1 MKYPKEINMKKILL
15 LPVALLCI
23 AGFTLT
29 SYAYDSVAGDQQ
41 DGDYNR
47 PKKKTAPDVVYA
59 PYTGPKKRVAVTKF
73 DNKVKGT
80 YGSWNIGEGMAEQ
93 LTTALIKT
101 GRFVV
106 VERQALQDVLGEQ
119 ELGQTGVVKKETA
132 AKVGQ
137 VLGAQIIVR
146 GVVSEFEQ
154 AESGGGGG
162 IGIGGFRIGGKS
174 SNAHVAVDIRLI
186 DATSGQVLTSHN
198 AVGKAESSGLAV
210 GVSRGNLDFGAD
222 SFKNAPIGQATRQ
235 AIEDAVK
242 FIVDTMETVPFA
254 AKVIKIEGKKIY
266 INIGSSMNIRS
277 GMKLYAYSV
286 GDELVDPDTGLKLGA
301 DEKLLGTVEVRDIQ
315 EKYSIGYVV
324 SGGGQLKRGD
334 LLKLQ

>member
-1 MKYPKEINMKKILL
+1 MKKTSLTLVWLL
-15 LPVALLCI
+15 LIACLSMPV
-23 AGFTLT
+23 
-29 SYAYDSVAGDQQ
+29 YAYDPISGEQPDRGDS
-41 DGDYNR
+41 R
-47 PKKKTAPDVVYA
+47 PAKKSAPAEEVYA
-59 PYTGPKKRVAVTKF
+59 PYTGPKKRVAVTRF
-73 DNKVKGT
+73 DNKVQGT
-80 YGSWNIGEGMAEQ
+80 YGSWNIGDGMAEQ

-106 VERQALQDVLGEQ
+106 VERQALKDVLGEQ
-119 ELGQTGVVKKETA
+119 ELGQTGVIKKETA

-174 SNAHVAVDIRLI
+174 SNAHVGIDIRLI

-198 AVGKAESSGLAV
+198 AVGKVESSGIAV
-210 GVSRGNLDFGAD
+210 GVSRGIVDFGAD

-242 FIVDTMETVPFA
+242 FIVDTMETVPFT

-266 INIGSSMNIRS
+266 VNIGSNMNVRS
-277 GMKLYAYSV
+277 GTKMYAYSL
-286 GDELVDPDTGLKLGA
+286 GEDLVDPDTGLRLGA
-301 DEKLLGTVEVRDIQ
+301 DEKLLGTVEVRDVQ
-315 EKYSIGYVV
+315 SKFSIGYMV
-324 SGGGQLKRGD
+324 SGNGSLKRGD
-334 LLKLQ
+334 ILKLQ

>member
-1 MKYPKEINMKKILL
+1 MKKSFLSLVWLL
-15 LPVALLCI
+15 LIACLSMPV
-23 AGFTLT
+23 
-29 SYAYDSVAGDQQ
+29 YAYDPMSGDQS
-41 DGDYNR
+41 DSDSR
-47 PKKKTAPDVVYA
+47 PSKKSAPAEAVYA

-73 DNKVKGT
+73 DNKVQGT
-80 YGSWNIGEGMAEQ
+80 YGSWNIGDGMAEQ

-119 ELGQTGVVKKETA
+119 ELGQTGVIKKETA

-174 SNAHVAVDIRLI
+174 SNAHVGIDIRLI

-198 AVGKAESSGLAV
+198 AVGKVESSGVSV
-210 GVSRGNLDFGAD
+210 GVSRGIVDFGAD

-242 FIVDTMETVPFA
+242 FIVDTMETVPFT

-266 INIGSSMNIRS
+266 INIGSNMNVRS
-277 GMKLYAYSV
+277 GTKMYAYSI
-286 GDELVDPDTGLKLGA
+286 GEDLVDPDTGLRLGA
-301 DEKLLGTVEVRDIQ
+301 DEKLLGTVEVQDVQ
-315 EKYSIGYVV
+315 SKFSIGYMV
-324 SGGGQLKRGD
+324 SGNGPLKRGD
-334 LLKLQ
+334 VLKLQ

>member
-1 MKYPKEINMKKILL
+1 MKKVITVL
-15 LPVALLCI
+15 
-23 AGFTLT
+23 FTLLVAV
-29 SYAYDSVAGDQQ
+29 SLSVPVFAYDPTASGDQQ
-41 DGDYNR
+41 DEQYAK
-47 PKKKTAPDVVYA
+47 PTKKSPPPAETVSA

-93 LTTALIKT
+93 LTTALVKT

-119 ELGQTGVVKKETA
+119 ELGQSGVIKKETA

-162 IGIGGFRIGGKS
+162 IGIAGFRIGGRS
-174 SNAHVAVDIRLI
+174 SNAHVGIDIRLI
-186 DATSGQVLTSHN
+186 DASSGQVLTSHN
-198 AVGKAESSGLAV
+198 AVGKAESSGVAV
-210 GVSRGNLDFGAD
+210 GVSRGIVDFGAD

-242 FIVDTMETVPFA
+242 FIVDTMETVPFT

-266 INIGSSMNIRS
+266 INIGSNMNVRS
-277 GMKLYAYSV
+277 GTKMYAYAL
-286 GDELVDPDTGLKLGA
+286 GEDLVDPDTGLRLGA
-301 DEKLLGTVEVRDIQ
+301 DEKLLGTVEVRDVQ
-315 EKYSIGYVV
+315 SKFSIGYLV
-324 SGGGQLKRGD
+324 SGSGALKRGD
-334 LLKLQ
+334 ILKLQ

>member
-1 MKYPKEINMKKILL
+1 MKKVFLL
-15 LPVALLCI
+15 LVILIVVVGITVPV
-23 AGFTLT
+23 
-29 SYAYDSVAGDQQ
+29 YAYDPMSGDQQ
-41 DGDYNR
+41 DNDYAK
-47 PKKKTAPDVVYA
+47 PSKKSSPAPEAVYA

-119 ELGQTGVVKKETA
+119 ELGQTGVIKKETA

-154 AESGGGGG
+154 AESGGGSG
-162 IGIGGFRIGGKS
+162 IGIGGFRIGGRS
-174 SNAHVAVDIRLI
+174 SNAHVGIDIRLI

-198 AVGKAESSGLAV
+198 AVGKVESSGVAF
-210 GVSRGNLDFGAD
+210 GVSRGIVDFGAD

-242 FIVDTMETVPFA
+242 FIVDTMETVPFT
-254 AKVIKIEGKKIY
+254 AKVVKIEGKKIY
-266 INIGSSMNIRS
+266 INIGSNMNIRS
-277 GMKLYAYSV
+277 GTKMYAYAL
-286 GDELVDPDTGLKLGA
+286 GEDLVDPDTGLRLGA
-301 DEKLLGTVEVRDIQ
+301 DEKLLGTVEVRDVQ
-315 EKYSIGYVV
+315 SKFSIGYMV
-324 SGGGQLKRGD
+324 SGNGPLKRGD
-334 LLKLQ
+334 VLKLP

>member
-1 MKYPKEINMKKILL
+1 MRKILVML
-15 LPVALLCI
+15 VVVICL
-23 AGFTLT
+23 AGFTVM
-29 SYAYDSVAGDQQ
+29 SYGYDSMTGDQQ
-41 DGDYNR
+41 DNDST
-47 PKKKTAPDVVYA
+47 KKSASAPDAVYA

-73 DNKVKGT
+73 DNKVTGT

-119 ELGQTGVVKKETA
+119 ELGQSGLIKKETA

-162 IGIGGFRIGGKS
+162 IGIGGFRIGGRS
-174 SNAHVAVDIRLI
+174 SNAHVGIDIRLI

-198 AVGKAESSGLAV
+198 AVGKVESSGVAI
-210 GVSRGNLDFGAD
+210 GVSRGIVDFGAD

-242 FIVDTMETVPFA
+242 FIVDTMETVPFT
-254 AKVIKIEGKKIY
+254 AKVVKIEGKKIY
-266 INIGSSMNIRS
+266 INIGSNMNIRS
-277 GMKLYAYSV
+277 GTKMYAYAL
-286 GDELVDPDTGLKLGA
+286 GEDLVDPDTGLRLGA
-301 DEKLLGTVEVRDIQ
+301 DEKLLGTLEIRDVQ
-315 EKYSIGYVV
+315 EKYSIGYAV
-324 SGGGQLKRGD
+324 SGSGSLKRGD
-334 LLKLQ
+334 ILKLK

>member
-1 MKYPKEINMKKILL
+1 MKKIML
-15 LPVALLCI
+15 LPVILLCI
-23 AGFTLT
+23 ASFTLV
-29 SYAYDSVAGDQQ
+29 SYAYDPTSGDQQ
-41 DGDYNR
+41 NDQYEK
-47 PKKKTAPDVVYA
+47 PAKKSPPPDTVYA

-119 ELGQTGVVKKETA
+119 ELGQTGVIKKETA

-154 AESGGGGG
+154 SESGGGAG
-162 IGIGGFRIGGKS
+162 IGFAGFRVGGRS
-174 SNAHVAVDIRLI
+174 SNAHVGIDIRLI
-186 DATSGQVLTSHN
+186 DASSGQVLTSHN
-198 AVGKAESSGLAV
+198 AVGKVESSGIAV
-210 GVSRGNLDFGAD
+210 GVSRGHLDFGAD

-242 FIVDTMETVPFA
+242 FIVDTMETVPFT

-266 INIGSSMNIRS
+266 VNIGSNMNVRS
-277 GMKLYAYSV
+277 GTKMYAYAL
-286 GDELVDPDTGLKLGA
+286 GEDLVDPDTGLRLGA
-301 DEKLLGTVEVRDIQ
+301 DEKLLGTVEVRDVQ
-315 EKYSIGYVV
+315 SKYSIGYMV
-324 SGGGQLKRGD
+324 SGNGPLKRGD
-334 LLKLQ
+334 ILKLQ